1 MTAYAVAHLR
11 EVNFGPAIVEYLERI
26 DATLAPYRGR
36 FLIHGAQAHVL
47 EGRWRGD
54 LVVVEF
60 PSLEHAR
67 AWYHSP
73 AYQRILRLRTDNA
86 VGDTFLVEGVPP
98 GHRATEVVHKR
109 RRAHGLR
116 AHLPDGGGAQAPRR
130 GQRPLRGRD
139 RADRG

>member
-11 EVNFGPAIVEYLERI
+11 EVNFGPAIIEYLERI

-36 FLIHGAQAHVL
+36 FLIHGAQAHAL

-73 AYQRILRLRTDNA
+73 AYQRILGLRTGNA

-98 GHRATEVVHKR
+98 GYRATAVVHKR
-109 RRAHGLR
+109 RRAHRKDPQR
-116 AHLPDGGGAQAPRR
+116 AEADGS
-130 GQRPLRGRD
+130 
-139 RADRG
+139 